1 MVQRLQSSMEATTG
15 SKKRKR
21 SYYSLAP
28 HSKRKKEELCP
39 GLAGILISTSDHERL
54 CVSEAYNLLNEY
66 ADQLYG
72 PEPNGDDTPSSGD
85 DVSLKLAQEVDKLR
99 GSEEKPRRFQAVDT
113 GTKHLVFV
121 KCHPLVDP
129 VLLVHHMLSSVK
141 EAKEHKA
148 RFCQRFIPVS
158 AVCHATDRDIQKC
171 VSNVFAPHFY
181 LEKSI
186 LKFAVVYKARNNQDV
201 NREEIIK
208 TLASLGNFCV
218 SVVKTSTNSKGTISS
233 QSWDYQEIK
242 LKEH

>member
-1 MVQRLQSSMEATTG
+1 MFCQ
-15 SKKRKR
+15 
-21 SYYSLAP
+21 
-28 HSKRKKEELCP
+28 
-39 GLAGILISTSDHERL
+39 
-54 CVSEAYNLLNEY
+54 Y

-148 RFCQRFIPVS
+148 RQVNILQIG
-158 AVCHATDRDIQKC
+158 IQGW
-171 VSNVFAPHFY
+171 
-181 LEKSI
+181 
-186 LKFAVVYKARNNQDV
+186 YK
-201 NREEIIK
+201 K
-208 TLASLGNFCV
+208 
-218 SVVKTSTNSKGTISS
+218 KGDKIGMG
-233 QSWDYQEIK
+233 YIN
-242 LKEH
+242 